1 VTDPR
6 TAEEKRVHAQRTGDE
21 PPGQRFLSPDGK
33 APPPTKGR
41 VIGAVELRKNNP
53 EVQDDQKVAS

>member
-1 VTDPR
+1 MTD
-6 TAEEKRVHAQRTGDE
+6 QRTGDE
-21 PPGQRFLSPDGK
+21 PPVQRFLSPDGK